1 MDRLKQLQTFVAVA
15 NRGTLAAAAAAEGV
29 VPAVIGRRL
38 DALEARL
45 GVRLFQRTTRRL
57 SLTAEGG
64 AFLEDVQRVLGE
76 LEAIEGAA
84 SAGGGRI
91 DGHLRVTAPAGFGR
105 KHVAPWVPGFVQAHP
120 GLSFAL
126 DLTDRIVDLVHD
138 GYDCGIRIGDLPD
151 SSLVS
156 FRLAENRR
164 LVVAAP
170 DYLARRGTPATPD
183 DLRHHDCL
191 GLSGPGG
198 VRPWLFAGGRG
209 GTRAVKVP
217 SVLDCSD
224 ASAITDWA
232 RAGHGLAWR
241 SLWEVEDDLGT
252 GALVAVLTE
261 FAAPANGIYAVV
273 PQRKHLPARVRA
285 WVDWLR
291 QSYASDGRLLAA

>member
-1 MDRLKQLQTFVAVA
+1 MDQLKQLQTFVAVA
-15 NRGTLAAAAAAEGV
+15 NRGTLAAAAVAEGI

-45 GVRLFQRTTRRL
+45 GVRLFVRTTRRL
-57 SLTAEGG
+57 SLTAEGS

-76 LEAIEGAA
+76 LDAVEAAV
-84 SAGGGRI
+84 SAGGGRV

-105 KHVAPWVPGFVQAHP
+105 KHVAPWVPGFVQAHA
-120 GLSFAL
+120 GLSFTL
-126 DLTDRIVDLVHD
+126 DLSDRVVDLVHD
-138 GYDCGIRIGDLPD
+138 GFDCGIRIGDLPD

-156 FRLAENRR
+156 FKLAENRR

-170 DYLARRGTPATPD
+170 DYLARRGTPAAPD
-183 DLRHHDCL
+183 DLKHHDCL

-198 VRPWLFAGGRG
+198 VRPWLFAGGR
-209 GTRAVKVP
+209 TPRAVKIL

-232 RAGHGLAWR
+232 RAGQGLAWR
-241 SLWEVEDDLGT
+241 SLWEVQDDLAS
-252 GALVAVLTE
+252 GALVSVLDE
-261 FAAPANGIYAVV
+261 HAAAPNGIYAVV

-285 WVDWLR
+285 WIDWLKR
-291 QSYASDGRLLAA
+291 VYGGEGRLTALA

>member
-1 MDRLKQLQTFVAVA
+1 MDQLKQLQTFVAVA
-15 NRGTLAAAAAAEGV
+15 NRGTLAAAAGAEGV

-57 SLTAEGG
+57 SLTAEGS
-64 AFLEDVQRVLGE
+64 AFLEDVQRVLAD
-76 LEAIEGAA
+76 LEAVEAA
-84 SAGGGRI
+84 VSAGGGRVG
-91 DGHLRVTAPAGFGR
+91 GHLRVTAPAGFGR
-105 KHVAPWVPGFVQAHP
+105 KHVAPWVPGFVQAHA

-156 FRLAENRR
+156 FKLAENRR

-170 DYLARRGTPATPD
+170 GYLARRGLPTSPD
-183 DLRHHDCL
+183 ELRNHDCL

-198 VRPWLFAGGRG
+198 VRPWLFAGARG
-209 GTRAVKVP
+209 GTRAVKVA

-241 SLWEVEDDLGT
+241 SLWEVEDDLAS
-252 GALVAVLTE
+252 GALVAVLAD
-261 FAAPANGIYAVV
+261 FAAPPNGIYAVV

-285 WVDWLR
+285 WIDWLR
-291 QSYASDGRLLAA
+291 GAYGDGRLPA